1 MGKFL
6 AGVYTDQS
14 NEDHAL
20 NKRKLISAYRNYFD
34 AKLQPV
40 LHEITEYDK
49 CKGRIEDNGFGE
61 WPTSWPQQFLVLL
74 KRDVKE
80 RKYASFS
87 GMRIC
92 QVLMVALIAG
102 LLWYKSD
109 ISHLQDQVTSFNK

>member
-1 MGKFL
+1 MGKYL

-74 KRDVKE
+74 KRDIKE
-80 RKYASFS
+80 RKYASSLTCRFVWS
-87 GMRIC
+87 LWLLLLHDYYGINMIFYTCRI
-92 QVLMVALIAG
+92 M
-102 LLWYKSD
+102 
-109 ISHLQDQVTSFNK
+109 